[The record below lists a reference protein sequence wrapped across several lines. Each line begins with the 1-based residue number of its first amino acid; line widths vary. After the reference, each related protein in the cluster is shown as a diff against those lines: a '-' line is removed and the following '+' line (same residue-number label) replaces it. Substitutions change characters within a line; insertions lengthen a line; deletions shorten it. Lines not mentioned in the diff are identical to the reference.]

1 MPGSLTGSVYAAL
14 FNNGAVL
21 GITCSAAICS
31 KSKPSSSRI
40 PATLAPTSLQLSTV
54 HPQWI
59 DRFPFPRM
67 RDNMITLMSIID
79 EEEFLADLFCLTSF
93 SVRPGAAPWDPKAW
107 KIGQDFSAKWG
118 YLFF

>member
-1 MPGSLTGSVYAAL
+1 
-14 FNNGAVL
+14 
-21 GITCSAAICS
+21 
-31 KSKPSSSRI
+31 
-40 PATLAPTSLQLSTV
+40 
-54 HPQWI
+54 
-59 DRFPFPRM
+59 
-67 RDNMITLMSIID
+67 MITLMSIID